1 MQMHTYWL
9 AVGLLVFPCF
19 VEPSVVGVHPV
30 GEYDPAANH
39 AAPSTR
45 GADLPQASSAEDR
58 PLSSSAAFG

>member
-9 AVGLLVFPCF
+9 ALGLLVFPCF

-30 GEYDPAANH
+30 GEYDPAANP
-39 AAPSTR
+39 AASSTQ
-45 GADLPQASSAEDR
+45 GVDLPRDSSAEDR